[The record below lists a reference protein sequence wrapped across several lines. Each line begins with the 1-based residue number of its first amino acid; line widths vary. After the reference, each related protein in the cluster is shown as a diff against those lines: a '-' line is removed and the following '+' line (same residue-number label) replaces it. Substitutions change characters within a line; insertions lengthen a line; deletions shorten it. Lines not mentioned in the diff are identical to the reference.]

1 MDKGEY
7 GLMNEKARVNNN
19 GNDGGSSFALANQN
33 PRFAILVID
42 MLNDFVY
49 GKLKCERAIRI
60 IPNIKHLLD
69 DARQQ
74 GIPIFYCS
82 DEHLPLDTPELKLW
96 GPHAIKGTEGAKI
109 IDELRPSD
117 KDYII
122 PKRTY
127 SAFVGTDLDK
137 LLKVAYNGRGAD
149 ALIITGL
156 LTNICDMHAAY
167 DAFVRGYDV
176 IVAEDGVDAFTEE
189 EHRYSLEYM
198 KRIYGA
204 KVKRVS
210 DILANLKQ
218 QRFTTINYV
227 AAAPVLS
234 ALSLLSDTDCSPFV
248 VLNTPMGSASVI

>member
-1 MDKGEY
+1 MDKREY
-7 GLMNEKARVNNN
+7 GLMNEKARVNY
-19 GNDGGSSFALANQN
+19 GNDGGGSSFALSNQN

-42 MLNDFVY
+42 MLNDFVH
-49 GKLKCERAIRI
+49 GKLKCERAMRI

-69 DARQQ
+69 GARQQ
-74 GIPIFYCS
+74 CIPIFYCT
-82 DEHLPLDTPELKLW
+82 DEHLPFDTYELKLW
-96 GPHAIKGTEGAKI
+96 GPHAMKGTEGAKI

-149 ALIITGL
+149 TLIITGL

-176 IVAEDGVDAFTEE
+176 IVAEDGVDTFTEE

-204 KVKRVS
+204 KVKKVS
-210 DILANLKQ
+210 NILGNLKQ
-218 QRFTTINYV
+218 QRFTTVNYV
-227 AAAPVLS
+227 AAPPMLS
-234 ALSLLSDTDCSPFV
+234 AMSLLSDTDCSPFV
-248 VLNTPMGSASVI
+248 VLSTAMSSASVI